1 MRRAIEKF
9 RKSLLDFIDQ
19 RDKMMLLVACPE
31 AEAALIN
38 KILLDQ
44 QNSSRNDLY
53 YLIADDFLSSDQY
66 VDAIV
71 SRMRREFEAA
81 VEMGD
86 GSIPPLPSGCEKST
100 KTTAATR
107 LKECFGYARN
117 LVDPSTGH
125 RIVWCL
131 SPGTIAN
138 LASFERLI
146 MECVANDSI
155 EPWMRGLRLFV
166 RVPKTNM
173 LARALASAP
182 LVAVF
187 PYAIPTNA
195 SEDEL
200 REDVSN
206 PLLPLAE
213 RSTSLLQLGFIDMA
227 HGRTDAAEI
236 GLRESLS
243 IAQQTNDLGMQA
255 LAMIGLGDTVRR
267 PGDVRKAK
275 YWYECAIV
283 PAGEGK
289 QIMSLAMIS
298 ERLGAIAFEQ
308 ARFEDAEFYYDQLT
322 ILKRCI
328 PDENGLIDAL
338 LWRGRSQLALLRAEK
353 AVASCQE
360 AILLCKSFDITHR
373 EAECLSELNRS
384 YQAMGKVAL
393 GEREC
398 SDWHLEPNLTEV

>member
-1 MRRAIEKF
+1 MRRAIEQF
-9 RKSLLDFIDQ
+9 RKRLIDFIEQ
-19 RDKMMLLVACPE
+19 RDKLMLLVACPE
-31 AEAALIN
+31 AEAALMN

-53 YLIADDFLSSDQY
+53 YLIADDFLTSGQY

-71 SRMRREFEAA
+71 ARMRREFEAA
-81 VEMGD
+81 EEMGD
-86 GSIPPLPSGCEKST
+86 RSILPLPIGCEKSL
-100 KTTAATR
+100 KTPTVSR
-107 LKECFGYARN
+107 LKECFSYARS
-117 LVDPSTGH
+117 LVEPSTGH

-138 LASFERLI
+138 LESFERLI
-146 MECVANDSI
+146 MECVSNDSI
-155 EPWMRGLRLFV
+155 ESWMRGLRLFV
-166 RVPKTNM
+166 RLPVTNSI
-173 LARALASAP
+173 ARPLASDP
-182 LVAVF
+182 LVEVL

-206 PLLPLAE
+206 PLLPVAE
-213 RSTSLLQLGFIDMA
+213 RSSSLLQLGFIDMA
-227 HGRTDAAEI
+227 HGRTDAAEK

-267 PGDVRKAK
+267 QGDARKAK
-275 YWYECAIV
+275 YWYECAII

-289 QIMSLAMIS
+289 QIMSLAMIA

-328 PDENGLIDAL
+328 PDENGLVDAL
-338 LWRGRSQLALLRAEK
+338 LWRARSQLAQMRAEL

-360 AILLCKSFDITHR
+360 AILLCKSFDVVHR
-373 EAECLSELNRS
+373 EAECLSALSRS

-398 SDWHLEPNLTEV
+398 NDWHLEPNLTEV

>member
-1 MRRAIEKF
+1 MRRAIEQF
-9 RKSLLDFIDQ
+9 RKRLLEFIEQ
-19 RDKMMLLVACPE
+19 RDKMMLIVACPE
-31 AEAALIN
+31 AEAALMN

-53 YLIADDFLSSDQY
+53 YLIAEDFLSPDHY

-71 SRMRREFEAA
+71 SRMRREYEAA
-81 VEMGD
+81 AEMGD
-86 GSIPPLPSGCEKST
+86 SSVPRLPIGCEKSS
-100 KTTAATR
+100 KTTAASR
-107 LKECFGYARN
+107 LKVCFGYARS
-117 LVDPSTGH
+117 LVDPVTGH

-138 LASFERLI
+138 LASFERLVK
-146 MECVANDSI
+146 ECVSNDFI
-155 EPWMRGLRLFV
+155 ETWMRGLRLFV
-166 RVPKTNM
+166 RVPETNM
-173 LARALASAP
+173 LSRTLASAP
-182 LVAVF
+182 LVSIL
-187 PYAIPTNA
+187 PYAIPANA

-206 PLLPLAE
+206 PVLPLAE

-227 HGRTDAAEI
+227 HGRTDAAEK

-243 IAQQTNDLGMQA
+243 IAQQNNDLGLQA
-255 LAMIGLGDTVRR
+255 VAMIGLGDNVRR
-267 PGDVRKAK
+267 QGDVPKAK
-275 YWYECAIV
+275 YWFECAIV

-298 ERLGAIAFEQ
+298 ERLGAIAYEQ
-308 ARFEDAEFYYDQLT
+308 TRFEDAVFYFDQLA

-328 PDENGLIDAL
+328 PDENGLVDAL
-338 LWRGRSQLALLRAEK
+338 LWRGRSHLALMQAEQ

-360 AILLCKSFDITHR
+360 AILLCKSFDIVHR
-373 EAECLSELNRS
+373 EAECLSELRRS

-398 SDWHLEPNLTEV
+398 SDWHLEPNLAEV